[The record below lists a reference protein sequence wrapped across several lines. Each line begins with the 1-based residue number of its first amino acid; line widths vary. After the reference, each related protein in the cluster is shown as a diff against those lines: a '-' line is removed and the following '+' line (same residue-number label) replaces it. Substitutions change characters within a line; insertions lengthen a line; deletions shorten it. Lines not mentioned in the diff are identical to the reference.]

1 VAIRAAE
8 RAWNAGARVIVLP
21 TIPFGVNTT
30 QLDIKLVVNMN
41 PSTQAALLA
50 DVVASL
56 DGQGMHKLVLLNGHG
71 GNDFRQMIR
80 ELQPR
85 TRVFL
90 CAINWWSCVDVM
102 QFVQEAG
109 DHAGEA
115 ETAAMLHLA
124 PELVRPLEDAGE
136 GRARASRL
144 RGVREGWVWAPRRW
158 TQVTDDTGIG
168 NPAKATAA
176 KGEAY
181 VNAAVA
187 KIADFL
193 VELADLDLATLYEP

>member
-1 VAIRAAE
+1 
-8 RAWNAGARVIVLP
+8 
-21 TIPFGVNTT
+21 
-30 QLDIKLVVNMN
+30 NMN

-56 DGQGMHKLVLLNGHG
+56 DGQGIHKLVLLNGHG

-102 QFVQEAG
+102 QFVQETG

-124 PELVRPLEDAGE
+124 PELVRPLEDAGA

-144 RGVREGWVWAPRRW
+144 TGVREGWVWAPRRW

-187 KIADFL
+187 KIADFF
-193 VELADLDLATLYEP
+193 VELAALDLAKLYEA